1 MKRLLLYTSV
11 LIVLTFPAGTLWAQ
25 DEVATPGEELFPAYQ
40 VDEDMRKLEPAV
52 QPFIPQ
58 YGGWITSTVLD
69 ERVDGTTLTSSL
81 TQVRIWLQMAFTENV
96 YMYVRGRDIYLAE
109 IYQEYRDIENE
120 NTVDLDL
127 GYIGFKN
134 DDSTLQL
141 FLGRKYFLVG
151 TGLVLNDRADG
162 AGVKL
167 YSNMVNLELF
177 GAYTGF
183 LQEDSNPYN
192 LSTKDFSEGA
202 ERIFAGGTL
211 SRNIGNQ
218 RLYVLGVAQVDIG
231 DQESDRKSRYQ
242 SQYYGL
248 GLKGVISDSLDY
260 YAEWVYEMGTSYT
273 SATTENVEADIQAF
287 AAQAGLQWFLPY
299 QLNPSLIIQYAFG
312 SGDEDKTNYND
323 PRGNVRGNDTGFLG
337 FGTYVGG
344 YALRPQLAN
353 LHVIRGGGSFT
364 PFSTMQQFW
373 LQRLSLTAKYS
384 YYMKHRAAGVINSG
398 EASEPER
405 FVGHG
410 GDLLLRWKIFY
421 DFSIFAGYAVFLP
434 GDAYPDSA
442 DERTFAMGGVTLVF

>member
-1 MKRLLLYTSV
+1 MKRLLFHAFL
-11 LIVLTFPAGTLWAQ
+11 LLVLTFPAGALLAQ

-58 YGGWITSTVLD
+58 YGGWITSTVLH

-109 IYQEYRDIENE
+109 IYQEYRDIDNE
-120 NTVDLDL
+120 NTIDLDL

-141 FLGRKYFLVG
+141 ILGRKYFLVG

-162 AGVKL
+162 AEVKL
-167 YSNMVNLELF
+167 YSNIVNLELF

-202 ERIFAGGTL
+202 KRVFAGGTI
-211 SRNIGNQ
+211 SRGIGNQ
-218 RLYVLGVAQVDIG
+218 ELYVLGVAQVDMG
-231 DQESDRKSRYQ
+231 DQESDQKTRYQ

-260 YAEWVYEMGTSYT
+260 YAEGVYEMGTSYNT
-273 SATTENVEADIQAF
+273 SNEESDIQAF

-299 QLNPSLIIQYAFG
+299 SLNPSLIVQYAFG
-312 SGDEDKTNYND
+312 SGDADKSNYSD
-323 PRGNVRGNDTGFLG
+323 PRGNARGNDTGFLG

-364 PFSTMQQFW
+364 PFSGLQQFW

-384 YYMKHRAAGVINSG
+384 YYMKHRVAGTINNG